1 MRAIRCA
8 VFGAGHFGRYHAQ
21 KYAALPGVELVA
33 VVDPDLA
40 RARALAAEVGTSA
53 ATSIDEVA
61 GSIEAASV
69 AVPTHAHHDVA
80 TRLLEAGIHVLI
92 EKPIAETIEQADA
105 LVALA
110 AARGRILQ
118 VGHLQRFL
126 LRRMQV
132 AERVFRP
139 LYIEATRIAPFKP
152 RGTDVGVVL
161 DLMIHDIDLVLT
173 LIGGGVRDV
182 TAAGVGVLIHD
193 IDLILALVQS
203 PVLAVDA
210 VGAPVVTTS
219 EDLVNARLRFANGC
233 VATATASRIGFKTE
247 RRLRIFQ
254 PESYI
259 SIDLAERR
267 MVEIH
272 RGEGPGIVPG
282 LPGIARHEATWADGD
297 DLLAEIADFVDCVR
311 EGRQPLVTGADGRRA
326 LETAMRVTESLS
338 RSLAAA
344 GFPGLPGQG

>member
-21 KYAALPGVELVA
+21 KYASLPGVELVA
-33 VVDPDLA
+33 VVDQDEA
-40 RARALAAEVGTSA
+40 RARALAAEVGTKA
-53 ATSIDEVA
+53 ATTIAEVA
-61 GSIEAASV
+61 GAIDAASV

-105 LVALA
+105 IVALA
-110 AARGRILQ
+110 AARGRIVQ

-161 DLMIHDIDLVLT
+161 DLMIHDIDL
-173 LIGGGVRDV
+173 
-182 TAAGVGVLIHD
+182 
-193 IDLILALVQS
+193 ILALVQS
-203 PVLAVDA
+203 PVVAVDA
-210 VGAPVVTTS
+210 VGAPVVTSS

-247 RRLRIFQ
+247 RKLRIFQ

-272 RGEGPGIVPG
+272 RGEGPGILPG
-282 LPGIARHEATWADGD
+282 LPGIARNEATWADGD

-311 EGRQPLVTGADGRRA
+311 EGRAPLVSGADGRRA

-344 GFPGLPGQG
+344 GFPALPGQG

>member
-33 VVDPDLA
+33 VVDPDPA

-110 AARGRILQ
+110 TARGRILQ

-161 DLMIHDIDLVLT
+161 DLM
-173 LIGGGVRDV
+173 
-182 TAAGVGVLIHD
+182 IHD

>member
-1 MRAIRCA
+1 
-8 VFGAGHFGRYHAQ
+8 
-21 KYAALPGVELVA
+21 P
-33 VVDPDLA
+33 DPA

-161 DLMIHDIDLVLT
+161 DLM
-173 LIGGGVRDV
+173 
-182 TAAGVGVLIHD
+182 IHD

>member
-33 VVDPDLA
+33 VVDPDPA

-161 DLMIHDIDLVLT
+161 DLMIHDIDL
-173 LIGGGVRDV
+173 
-182 TAAGVGVLIHD
+182 
-193 IDLILALVQS
+193 ILALVQS

-311 EGRQPLVTGADGRRA
+311 V
-326 LETAMRVTESLS
+326 
-338 RSLAAA
+338 
-344 GFPGLPGQG
+344 

>member
-33 VVDPDLA
+33 VVDPDPA

-161 DLMIHDIDLVLT
+161 DLM
-173 LIGGGVRDV
+173 
-182 TAAGVGVLIHD
+182 IHD

>member
-21 KYAALPGVELVA
+21 KYAALPGAELVA
-33 VVDPDLA
+33 VVDPDPE
-40 RARALAAEVGTSA
+40 RARALAAEVGTRA

-61 GSIEAASV
+61 GAIEAASV

-161 DLMIHDIDLVLT
+161 DLM
-173 LIGGGVRDV
+173 
-182 TAAGVGVLIHD
+182 IHD

-297 DLLAEIADFVDCVR
+297 DLLAEIADFVECVR
-311 EGRQPLVTGADGRRA
+311 EGRQPLVTGSDGRRA

>member
-1 MRAIRCA
+1 M
-8 VFGAGHFGRYHAQ
+8 
-21 KYAALPGVELVA
+21 
-33 VVDPDLA
+33 
-40 RARALAAEVGTSA
+40 
-53 ATSIDEVA
+53 
-61 GSIEAASV
+61 

-161 DLMIHDIDLVLT
+161 DLM
-173 LIGGGVRDV
+173 
-182 TAAGVGVLIHD
+182 IHD

>member
-33 VVDPDLA
+33 VVDPDPE
-40 RARALAAEVGTSA
+40 RARALAAEVGTRA

-161 DLMIHDIDLVLT
+161 DLM
-173 LIGGGVRDV
+173 
-182 TAAGVGVLIHD
+182 IHD

>member
-33 VVDPDLA
+33 VVDPDPA
-40 RARALAAEVGTSA
+40 RARAIAAEVGTSA

-161 DLMIHDIDLVLT
+161 DLM
-173 LIGGGVRDV
+173 
-182 TAAGVGVLIHD
+182 IHD

>member
-21 KYAALPGVELVA
+21 KYAALPGAELVA
-33 VVDPDLA
+33 VVDPDPE
-40 RARALAAEVGTSA
+40 RAHALAAEVGTRA

-61 GSIEAASV
+61 GAIEAASV

-161 DLMIHDIDLVLT
+161 DLM
-173 LIGGGVRDV
+173 
-182 TAAGVGVLIHD
+182 IHD

-297 DLLAEIADFVDCVR
+297 DLLAEIADFVECVR

>member
-80 TRLLEAGIHVLI
+80 TRLLVAGIHVLI

-161 DLMIHDIDLVLT
+161 DLM
-173 LIGGGVRDV
+173 
-182 TAAGVGVLIHD
+182 IHD

>member
-33 VVDPDLA
+33 VVDPDPA

-161 DLMIHDIDLVLT
+161 DLM
-173 LIGGGVRDV
+173 
-182 TAAGVGVLIHD
+182 IHD

-344 GFPGLPGQG
+344 GFPGLPGPG

>member
-21 KYAALPGVELVA
+21 KYAALPGAELVA
-33 VVDPDLA
+33 VVDPDPE
-40 RARALAAEVGTSA
+40 RARALAAEVGTRA

-61 GSIEAASV
+61 GAIEAASV

-161 DLMIHDIDLVLT
+161 DLM
-173 LIGGGVRDV
+173 
-182 TAAGVGVLIHD
+182 IHD

-297 DLLAEIADFVDCVR
+297 DLLAEIADFVECVR

>member
-21 KYAALPGVELVA
+21 KYAALPGAELVA
-33 VVDPDLA
+33 VVDPDPE

-161 DLMIHDIDLVLT
+161 DLMIHDIDL
-173 LIGGGVRDV
+173 
-182 TAAGVGVLIHD
+182 
-193 IDLILALVQS
+193 ILALVQS

-297 DLLAEIADFVDCVR
+297 DLLAEIADFVECVR

>member
-161 DLMIHDIDLVLT
+161 DLMIHDIDL
-173 LIGGGVRDV
+173 
-182 TAAGVGVLIHD
+182 
-193 IDLILALVQS
+193 ILALVQS

>member
-21 KYAALPGVELVA
+21 KYAALPGAELVA
-33 VVDPDLA
+33 VVDADEA
-40 RARALAAEVGTSA
+40 RARALAAEVGTRA

-61 GSIEAASV
+61 GAIDAASV

-80 TRLLEAGIHVLI
+80 TRLLDAGIHVLI

-110 AARGRILQ
+110 AARGCILQ

-126 LRRMQV
+126 LRRMEV
-132 AERVFRP
+132 SERVFRP

-161 DLMIHDIDLVLT
+161 DLM
-173 LIGGGVRDV
+173 
-182 TAAGVGVLIHD
+182 IHD

-282 LPGIARHEATWADGD
+282 LPGIARHEATWPDGD
-297 DLLAEIADFVDCVR
+297 DLMAEIADFVDCVR

-338 RSLAAA
+338 QSLAAA
-344 GFPGLPGQG
+344 GFPGLPAQG

>member
-161 DLMIHDIDLVLT
+161 DLMIHDIDL
-173 LIGGGVRDV
+173 
-182 TAAGVGVLIHD
+182 
-193 IDLILALVQS
+193 ILALVQS

-210 VGAPVVTTS
+210 VCAPVVTTS

>member
-21 KYAALPGVELVA
+21 KYAALPGAELVA
-33 VVDPDLA
+33 VVDPDPE

-161 DLMIHDIDLVLT
+161 DLM
-173 LIGGGVRDV
+173 
-182 TAAGVGVLIHD
+182 IHD

>member
-33 VVDPDLA
+33 VVDPDPA

-161 DLMIHDIDLVLT
+161 DLMIHDIDL
-173 LIGGGVRDV
+173 
-182 TAAGVGVLIHD
+182 
-193 IDLILALVQS
+193 ILALVQS

-297 DLLAEIADFVDCVR
+297 DLLAEIADFVECVR

>member
-33 VVDPDLA
+33 VVDPDPA
-40 RARALAAEVGTSA
+40 RARALAAEVGTRA

-61 GSIEAASV
+61 GAIEAASV

-161 DLMIHDIDLVLT
+161 DLM
-173 LIGGGVRDV
+173 
-182 TAAGVGVLIHD
+182 IHD

-297 DLLAEIADFVDCVR
+297 DLLAEIADFVECVR

>member
-21 KYAALPGVELVA
+21 KYAALPGAELVA
-33 VVDPDLA
+33 VVDPDPA
-40 RARALAAEVGTSA
+40 RAQALAAEVGTRA

-132 AERVFRP
+132 SERVFRP

-161 DLMIHDIDLVLT
+161 DLM
-173 LIGGGVRDV
+173 
-182 TAAGVGVLIHD
+182 IHD

-311 EGRQPLVTGADGRRA
+311 QGRQPLVTGADGRRA

>member
-21 KYAALPGVELVA
+21 KYAALPGAELVA
-33 VVDPDLA
+33 VVDPDA
-40 RARALAAEVGTSA
+40 DRARALAAEVGTRA
-53 ATSIDEVA
+53 ATSIDEVE

-69 AVPTHAHHDVA
+69 AVPTHSHHDVA

-126 LRRMQV
+126 LRRMEV
-132 AERVFRP
+132 SERVFRP

-161 DLMIHDIDLVLT
+161 DLM
-173 LIGGGVRDV
+173 
-182 TAAGVGVLIHD
+182 IHD

-282 LPGIARHEATWADGD
+282 LPGIARHEATWPDGD
-297 DLLAEIADFVDCVR
+297 DLMAEIADFVDCVR

-344 GFPGLPGQG
+344 GFAGLPAQG

>member
-33 VVDPDLA
+33 VVDPDPE
-40 RARALAAEVGTSA
+40 RARALAAEVGTRA

-61 GSIEAASV
+61 GAIEAASV

-161 DLMIHDIDLVLT
+161 DLM
-173 LIGGGVRDV
+173 
-182 TAAGVGVLIHD
+182 IHD

-297 DLLAEIADFVDCVR
+297 DLLAEIADFVECVR